1 MNNPC
6 LLQTKTR
13 YNRFSLALTV
23 CQSKDTRRHRF
34 DKEDPERFLRILLVH
49 LFTKMCLNSNR
60 LREFERYM
68 KIQTDS
74 FHILA
79 IVADKISSFNVIEFI
94 SSAPISDFNFY
105 WRIPYIDYVD
115 D

>member
-1 MNNPC
+1 
-6 LLQTKTR
+6 
-13 YNRFSLALTV
+13 
-23 CQSKDTRRHRF
+23 
-34 DKEDPERFLRILLVH
+34 
-49 LFTKMCLNSNR
+49 
-60 LREFERYM
+60 M